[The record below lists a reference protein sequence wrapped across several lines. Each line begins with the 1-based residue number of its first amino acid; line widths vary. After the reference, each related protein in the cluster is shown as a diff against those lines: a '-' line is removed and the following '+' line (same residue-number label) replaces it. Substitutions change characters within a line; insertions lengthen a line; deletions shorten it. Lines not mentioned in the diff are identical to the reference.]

1 MKTQVAKLVM
11 RDRDEPNNNGGLFKM
26 KVYIGPYRNR
36 WNSCVHDRHMM
47 LKYGL
52 EWSENQDWEDR
63 AWERAE
69 DTLQWVYNHTI
80 NLYLDK
86 CEPKISVKIHK
97 YDTWS
102 MDTTLAHIIVPML
115 KQLKATKHG
124 SPYVDD
130 SDVPEHLRNNS
141 PKDKEF
147 WNGDVDDNHHVRW
160 AWILDE
166 MIWAFEQSA
175 KGDWEA
181 QYYKFEDCEP
191 NPDAKT
197 FYEKLGTKLVW
208 EDPQGRK
215 AHQKRMTNGFRLFGK
230 YYQALWD

>member
-1 MKTQVAKLVM
+1 
-11 RDRDEPNNNGGLFKM
+11 M
-26 KVYIGPYRNR
+26 KVYIGPWRSR
-36 WNSCVHDRHMM
+36 VISTIHDRHMM

-52 EWSENQDWEDR
+52 EWDENKDWEDR
-63 AWERAE
+63 AWERVENAI
-69 DTLQWVYNHTI
+69 QWVYNHTI

-86 CEPKISVKIHK
+86 YEPKISVRIDN

-115 KQLKATKHG
+115 KQLQETKHG

-130 SDVPEHLRNNS
+130 EDVPEEYRSTNAP
-141 PKDKEF
+141 PKENEYDIDDYHHQR
-147 WNGDVDDNHHVRW
+147 WN
-160 AWILDE
+160 WILYE
-166 MIWAFEQSA
+166 MIWAFEQAA
-175 KGDWEA
+175 KGDWES

-208 EDPQGRK
+208 EDREGRK
-215 AHQKRMTNGFRLFGK
+215 AHQERMSNGFRLFGR
-230 YYQALWD
+230 YYSCLWD

>member
-1 MKTQVAKLVM
+1 
-11 RDRDEPNNNGGLFKM
+11 M
-26 KVYIGPYRNR
+26 KVYIGPWRSR
-36 WNSCVHDRHMM
+36 WVSAVHDRHMM

-52 EWSENQDWEDR
+52 EWTDNQDWEDR
-63 AWERAE
+63 AWERVE
-69 DTLQWVYNHTI
+69 DAIQWVYNHTV

-86 CEPKISVKIHK
+86 HEQKISVRIDN

-147 WNGDVDDNHHVRW
+147 WNGDIDDNHHARW
-160 AWILDE
+160 GWILDE
-166 MIWAFEQSA
+166 MIWAFEQ
-175 KGDWEA
+175 KCRDNWESD
-181 QYYKFEDCEP
+181 YYKYEDDP
-191 NPDAKT
+191 TAT
-197 FYEKLGTKLVW
+197 FGMKFVW
-208 EDPQGRK
+208 EDPEGSK
-215 AHQKRMTNGFRLFGK
+215 AHQKRMTNGFQLFGK

>member
-1 MKTQVAKLVM
+1 M
-11 RDRDEPNNNGGLFKM
+11 R
-26 KVYIGPYRNR
+26 VYIGPWRSR
-36 WNSCVHDRHMM
+36 VISTIHDRHMM

-52 EWSENQDWEDR
+52 EWDENQDWEDR
-63 AWERAE
+63 AWERVE
-69 DTLQWVYNHTI
+69 DAIQWVYNHTI

-86 CEPKISVKIHK
+86 HEQKISVRIDN

-147 WNGDVDDNHHVRW
+147 WNGDIDNNHHARW
-160 AWILDE
+160 GWILDE
-166 MIWAFEQSA
+166 MLWAFEQSA
-175 KGDWEA
+175 KGDWES

-191 NPDAKT
+191 NEDADT
-197 FYEKLGTKLVW
+197 FFEKLGTKLVW
-208 EDPQGRK
+208 EDPDGRK
-215 AHQKRMTNGFRLFGK
+215 AHQQRMTNGFRLFGK